1 MSDYNDKQIIT
12 LLQELNKNMIA
23 ILNLLKSI
31 ASENVKQD
39 KENRDG

>member
-1 MSDYNDKQIIT
+1 MSDYNTKQIIT

>member
-1 MSDYNDKQIIT
+1 MSGYNDKQIIT